1 MKPYIHQKEGWPSFN
16 WETES
21 IVNLLGEVRNLQG
34 KIVGKMGLLSF
45 NLKNEAV
52 LETLTL
58 DAIKST
64 EIEGE
69 ILNLDQVQS
78 SLAKR
83 LKL

>member
-1 MKPYIHQKEGWPSFN
+1 
-16 WETES
+16 
-21 IVNLLGEVRNLQG
+21 
-34 KIVGKMGLLSF
+34 MGLLSF

-78 SLAKR
+78 SLSKR